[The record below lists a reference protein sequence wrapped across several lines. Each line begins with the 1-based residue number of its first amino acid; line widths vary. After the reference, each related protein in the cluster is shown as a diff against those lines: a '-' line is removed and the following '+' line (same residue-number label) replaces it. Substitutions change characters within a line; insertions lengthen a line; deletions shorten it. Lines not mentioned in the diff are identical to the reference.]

1 MVIVDDPSFELADD
15 MYIMPGTPLICCSSS
30 LSDLMGGTIT
40 ICVRIAE
47 LIRA

>member
-1 MVIVDDPSFELADD
+1 MSAPPASINSVAPALIEL
-15 MYIMPGTPLICCSSS
+15 PSS

>member
-1 MVIVDDPSFELADD
+1 VSISDRWAWVLAR
-15 MYIMPGTPLICCSSS
+15 LAASS

>member
-1 MVIVDDPSFELADD
+1 LRMILP
-15 MYIMPGTPLICCSSS
+15 SS

>member
-1 MVIVDDPSFELADD
+1 LELPA
-15 MYIMPGTPLICCSSS
+15 SS